1 MATLQETLD
10 NVIDRLDA
18 AAKSYPIK
26 ALAPMIRGDLTA
38 SKAENTLRQEL
49 TQQPGYKLGL
59 VTAIQILH
67 YTGDLAALDAIEALF
82 NRTAWAVPDVTA
94 ADPLPV
100 MCHVGKVA
108 HEFSDVVDSCA
119 KCMEDGCV
127 ENDEIDRS
135 LGEVEEL
142 IVECIRFRAVLRA
155 MRAADSQADVPRLA
169 RRVK

>member
-1 MATLQETLD
+1 MTLQETLD
-10 NVIDRLDA
+10 NVIDRLDS

-38 SKAENTLRQEL
+38 SKAESTLRNEL

-67 YTGDLAALDAIEALF
+67 HTGDLAALDAIETLF
-82 NRTAWAVPDVTA
+82 QRTAWAVPDVA
-94 ADPLPV
+94 GADPLPV
-100 MCHVGKVA
+100 MGHVGKLSK
-108 HEFSDVVDSCA
+108 EFAEVVEACA
-119 KCMEDGCV
+119 QSLEDGCM
-127 ENDEIDRS
+127 EAKEIDRC

-142 IVECIRFRAVLRA
+142 IVESIRFRAVLRA
-155 MRAADSQADVPRLA
+155 MRRPAKDYVPRPA